1 LAKAFMTKKN
11 TKISSDE
18 LAETI
23 IQGIQERKGEEIVK
37 IDLKEVDGAVTD
49 YFIIC
54 QANSTTQVVAIKDSI
69 EEFVRKNVGE
79 KPWHVEGTA
88 NAEWVLLDYVDVV
101 AHIFLPERREY
112 FNLEGLWADAE
123 ILEVE
128 SEN

>member
-1 LAKAFMTKKN
+1 MTKKN

-54 QANSTTQVVAIKDSI
+54 QVNSTTQVVAIKDSI

-79 KPWHVEGTA
+79 KPWHIEGTA

-101 AHIFLPERREY
+101 AHIFLPEKREY

-123 ILEVE
+123 ISEIE

>member
-1 LAKAFMTKKN
+1 MTKKN

-101 AHIFLPERREY
+101 AHIFLPEKREY

>member
-1 LAKAFMTKKN
+1 MTKKN

-69 EEFVRKNVGE
+69 EEFLRKNVGE

-101 AHIFLPERREY
+101 AHIFLPEKREY

>member
-1 LAKAFMTKKN
+1 MTKKN

-88 NAEWVLLDYVDVV
+88 NAEWVILDYVDVV

>member
-1 LAKAFMTKKN
+1 MTKKN

>member
-1 LAKAFMTKKN
+1 MTKKN

-37 IDLKEVDGAVTD
+37 IDLKDVDGAVTD

-101 AHIFLPERREY
+101 AHIFLPEKREY

>member
-1 LAKAFMTKKN
+1 MTKKN

-37 IDLKEVDGAVTD
+37 IDLKDVDGAVTD
-49 YFIIC
+49 HFIIC

-101 AHIFLPERREY
+101 AHIFLPEKREY